1 MEIRSAV
8 TGELDEILGIHR
20 AAFGEDE
27 GPEIAELVGNLLV
40 DDTALPL
47 FSLVAVDKGDLVG
60 HVLFTRARLS
70 GPDEPVSAQ
79 LLAPLAVRPGAQKM
93 GVGTRLIEAGLTE
106 LKQAGVDLVFV
117 LGHPGYY
124 PRCGFTP
131 AGALGFEAPY
141 PIAEKNA
148 AAWMVQDLS
157 GAAIGK
163 LSGKVGCA
171 AALDRPAY
179 WRE

>member
-1 MEIRSAV
+1 LEIRKASA
-8 TGELDEILGIHR
+8 EERDEILNLHQ
-20 AAFGEDE
+20 AAFGVDE

-79 LLAPLAVRPGAQKM
+79 LLAPLAVRPGSQKM
-93 GVGTRLIEAGLTE
+93 GVGTRLIEAGLAE
-106 LKQAGVDLVFV
+106 LKRAGVDLVFV

-141 PIAEKNA
+141 PIPEKNA

-157 GAAIGK
+157 GAAIGR
-163 LSGKVGCA
+163 LSGRVVCA
-171 AALDRPAY
+171 RALDHPEL